1 MSIGGSAV
9 NDPPANFRGA
19 CCGVCPNVTCAAGKG
34 LTDCA
39 GEVTGSPF

>member
-9 NDPPANFRGA
+9 NDLETFCGA